1 MAKILIVDD
10 SKTSR
15 KILRGI
21 LEGAGHSVI
30 GEGSNGEEGFLKYK
44 ELHPDVVTLD
54 ITMPTMDGIEAL
66 QLLKK
71 EDENAKVIMITALGQ
86 KEKMI
91 QAIKFGASEFITKP
105 FEDDDVINAVQKVM
119 EEKKA

>member
-105 FEDDDVINAVQKVM
+105 FEDDDVISAVRKVM
-119 EEKKA
+119 EEKKS

>member
-1 MAKILIVDD
+1 MANILVVDD

-15 KILRGI
+15 KILKGI
-21 LEGAGHSVI
+21 LEGAGHTIV

-44 ELHPDVVTLD
+44 ELRPDIVTLD

-66 QLLKK
+66 QILKK
-71 EDENAKVIMITALGQ
+71 EDENAKIIMITALGQ

-105 FEDDDVINAVQKVM
+105 FEDEEVLKAVEKVLG
-119 EEKKA
+119 A

>member
-1 MAKILIVDD
+1 MANILIVDD

-21 LEGAGHSVI
+21 LEGAGHTII
-30 GEGSNGEEGFLKYK
+30 GEGINGEDGFLKYK
-44 ELHPDVVTLD
+44 ELHPDIVTLD

-66 QLLKK
+66 QILKK
-71 EDENAKVIMITALGQ
+71 EDENAKIIMITALGQ

-105 FEDDDVINAVQKVM
+105 FEDEDVVRAVNKVLEM
-119 EEKKA
+119 